1 MVNNKKYDV
10 LEAIDI
16 DNKGLMQY
24 KLNNDRK
31 EARKNILLSILITF
45 IVTVVGTTMALHFID
60 SKDSAFEAQI
70 KALQHELKELKDSPK
85 ASTEQAK

>member
-45 IVTVVGTTMALHFID
+45 IITVVGTTMALHFID
-60 SKDSAFEAQI
+60 SKDSAFEARI
-70 KALQHELKELKDSPK
+70 KALQYELKELKDSPK

>member
-1 MVNNKKYDV
+1 MANNKKYDV

-45 IVTVVGTTMALHFID
+45 IITVVGTMMALYFID
-60 SKDSAFEAQI
+60 SKDSSFEAQI
-70 KALQHELKELKDSPK
+70 KALQYELKELKDSPK